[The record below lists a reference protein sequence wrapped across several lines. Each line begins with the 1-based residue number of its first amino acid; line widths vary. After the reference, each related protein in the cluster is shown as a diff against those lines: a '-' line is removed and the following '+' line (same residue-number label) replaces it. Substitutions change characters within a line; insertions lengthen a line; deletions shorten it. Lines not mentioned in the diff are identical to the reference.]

1 MKKPKRN
8 KQTVPEEPER
18 DYCIYILVGLVVLGT
33 FLRLYHLGFN
43 SLWLDEISTYKYSIG
58 SFTDMWGMMATGTD
72 YSPPL
77 FFFMEHFI
85 LQVFGVSEWAMRL
98 LPAIF
103 SILTIPVMYLVGKE
117 FEDKYVG
124 LITAAIFTFSPF
136 LIYYAQ
142 DARPYSVA
150 MFFVTVMFLFYLK
163 ATKSGDARDWVV
175 FGVFAAL
182 GFWTHY
188 YTLVITVA
196 LLGYT
201 ILRGIPDI
209 KKILENIKE
218 TIIPVGAL
226 LLLTSPL
233 IIALVPVYMQRV
245 ASAPTYGIQGTGIV
259 YETIKQMSYFSDI
272 AAMLFIIGWLIAI
285 VFLVFDFKER
295 EKGVLLLWVMT
306 VMFIISI
313 FMSYKLPMLPRYL
326 IFLMVPFSLGIS
338 TVYYLLRN
346 VIPATI
352 NPTKIVVAVI
362 TIFAVIAVPYYL
374 GYYQSYSKEDWKGIA
389 KDLENT
395 TIPGDMVV
403 NVPLYIG
410 YPLDFYYNSSMD
422 QTIETGVMGVDGL
435 DPIRKNSSQSVY
447 YILTPD
453 IYAADPAGKSV
464 DWLKTNAKLIRNY
477 GSVWI
482 LKGV

>member
-1 MKKPKRN
+1 MKKSKRN
-8 KQTVPEEPER
+8 KLIVPKEPGR
-18 DYCIYILVGLVVLGT
+18 DYCIYILISLVVLGSL
-33 FLRLYHLGFN
+33 LRLYHLGFN

-58 SFTDMWGMMATGTD
+58 SFTEMWGMMATGTD

-77 FFFMEHFI
+77 FFFMEHFV
-85 LQVFGVSEWAMRL
+85 LQVLGVSEWAIRL

-103 SILTIPVMYLVGKE
+103 SIATIPVMYLVGKE
-117 FEDKYVG
+117 FKDKYVG
-124 LITAAIFTFSPF
+124 LISAAIFTFSPF

-142 DARPYSVA
+142 DARPYPVA
-150 MFFVTVMFLFYLK
+150 MFFVTAMFLFYLK
-163 ATKSGDARDWVV
+163 AEKSGDARDWAV
-175 FGVFAAL
+175 FGALAAL
-182 GFWTHY
+182 AFWTHY
-188 YTLVITVA
+188 YTLFFTA
-196 LLGYT
+196 TLLGYT

-218 TIIPVGAL
+218 TIVPVGVL

-272 AAMLFIIGWLIAI
+272 AAMLFIVGWLITV

-295 EKGVLLLWVMT
+295 EKGTLLIWIMA
-306 VMFIISI
+306 VMFIISV

-326 IFLMVPFSLGIS
+326 IFLMIPFSLGIS
-338 TVYYLLRN
+338 TAYCLLRN

-352 NPTKIVVAVI
+352 NPTKIVVVIIAV
-362 TIFAVIAVPYYL
+362 FAVIAVPYYL
-374 GYYQSYSKEDWKGIA
+374 GYYQSYSKEDWRGIST
-389 KDLENT
+389 DLENL
-395 TIPGDMVV
+395 TIPGDTVV

-410 YPLDFYYNSSMD
+410 FPLDFYYNSSTD
-422 QTIETGVMGVDGL
+422 QTNETGVMGVDEL

-464 DWLKTNAKLIRNY
+464 DWLKTNAKLVRNY